1 MQRSS
6 LKETG
11 LPVAQAV
18 LIISGKLPMTFL
30 KKILLVDYEPGVAA
44 LVRRAFEATGAYQV
58 KEEHQAKLTFQSRWF
73 QPDLIL
79 SDHVRRLERKA
90 LTQKMQ
96 DDPALRDTPVMFVRV
111 EDAANGGVVS
121 GGILSG
127 YSFLAHPVRLEELVG
142 CVTEFLHPKT
152 APPRKTRDTLAA

>member
-1 MQRSS
+1 
-6 LKETG
+6 
-11 LPVAQAV
+11 
-18 LIISGKLPMTFL
+18 MTFS
-30 KKILLVDYEPGVAA
+30 KKILLVDYDPGVAA

-58 KEEHQAKLTFQSRWF
+58 KEEHQTRLTFQARWF

-79 SDHVRRLERKA
+79 SDHAPAGSVAHA

-111 EDAANGGVVS
+111 DDAANGGVVS

-127 YSFLAHPVRLEELVG
+127 YSFRANPVCLDELVG
-142 CVTEFLHPKT
+142 CVTEFLHPKSVRQ
-152 APPRKTRDTLAA
+152 ARDALAG

>member
-1 MQRSS
+1 
-6 LKETG
+6 
-11 LPVAQAV
+11 
-18 LIISGKLPMTFL
+18 MTFL

-58 KEEHQAKLTFQSRWF
+58 REEHQSQLTFQPRWF

-79 SDHVRRLERKA
+79 SDHAAAGSITNA
-90 LTQKMQ
+90 LTQKVQ

-111 EDAANGGVVS
+111 EDAASGGVVS

-127 YSFLAHPVRLEELVG
+127 YSFLANPVRLEELVG
-142 CVTEFLHPKT
+142 CVTEFLHPK
-152 APPRKTRDTLAA
+152 PERKTRDAFAA